1 MATPLVDITPIVNSL
16 IGLLTPLLQ
25 LVVVFSLL
33 KLVIGLVTSLRIT

>member
-1 MATPLVDITPIVNSL
+1 MATPLIDITPIVNSL

-25 LVVVFSLL
+25 LVIVFSLL